1 MQQLVNA
8 IIRFRNGLVYL
19 MLISLSIFLLQQSS
33 AYHRSLVANVGV
45 FFGAQ
50 FSDIVNSFT
59 SYTNLRESNNRLLQE
74 NQILLDQILY
84 KEKLP
89 SDTLYYSSIP
99 LQVIRNSFTNS
110 YNYITLK
117 GGMNSGIKNEM
128 GLVTAQGIVG
138 VVQFVQTRYSQA
150 ISILNK
156 DLKINAK
163 LKNSNH
169 FGSLTWTGD
178 DPTKMKLFDVP
189 KTATIKISDT
199 IQTGGMS
206 TIFPPNLPIGSISN
220 FVDDPS
226 TSFYDIEISLFQDM
240 TNLGTVFAIHHPLAE
255 EVQSVQQSAN
265 EK

>member
-1 MQQLVNA
+1 MQQIVNA

-19 MLISLSIFLLQQSS
+19 LLISFSIFLLQQSS
-33 AYHRSLVANVGV
+33 AYHRSLVANVSV
-45 FFGAQ
+45 FFGAH
-50 FSDIVNSFT
+50 FNDFVNSFT
-59 SYTNLRESNNRLLQE
+59 SYANLIETNKLLLQE
-74 NQILLDQILY
+74 NQILLDQILFE
-84 KEKLP
+84 EKLP
-89 SDTLYYSSIP
+89 SDTLTYGSIP
-99 LQVIRNSFTNS
+99 LQVIRNSFMNS

-117 GGMNSGIKNEM
+117 GGKNNGVQNEM

-138 VVQFVQTRYSQA
+138 VLQFVQNRYAQA

-189 KTATIKISDT
+189 KTATIKIGDT

-226 TSFYDIEISLFQDM
+226 ASFYDIEISLFQDM
-240 TNLGTVFAIHHPLAE
+240 TNLGTVFAINHPLAE
-255 EVQSVQQSAN
+255 EVRSVQQSSN

>member
-19 MLISLSIFLLQQSS
+19 LLISLSIFLLQQSS
-33 AYHRSLVANVGV
+33 AYHRSLVANVSI
-45 FFGAQ
+45 FFSAQ
-50 FSDIVNSFT
+50 FNNLVNSFT
-59 SYTNLRESNNRLLQE
+59 SYINLIETNKRLLQE
-74 NQILLDQILY
+74 NQILLDQILFE
-84 KEKLP
+84 EKLP
-89 SDTLYYSSIP
+89 SDTLTYGSIP
-99 LQVIRNSFTNS
+99 LQVIRNSFMNS

-117 GGMNSGIKNEM
+117 GGKNNGVQNEM

-138 VVQFVQTRYSQA
+138 VLQFVQNRYSQA

-189 KTATIKISDT
+189 KTATIKIGDT

-226 TSFYDIEISLFQDM
+226 ASFYDIEISLFQDM
-240 TNLGTVFAIHHPLAE
+240 TNLGTVFAINHPLAE
-255 EVQSVQQSAN
+255 EVRSVQQSSN

>member
-19 MLISLSIFLLQQSS
+19 LLISLCIILLQQSS
-33 AYHRSLVANVGV
+33 AYHRSLVANVSV

-50 FSDIVNSFT
+50 FSDLISSIT
-59 SYTNLRESNNRLLQE
+59 SYTNLRETNKRLLQE
-74 NQILLDQILY
+74 NQVLLDQILS
-84 KEKLP
+84 KERLP
-89 SDTLYYSSIP
+89 SDTLAFSSIP
-99 LQVIRNSFTNS
+99 LQVIRNSFINS

-117 GGMNSGIKNEM
+117 GGKNSGVKNEM

-138 VVQFVQTRYSQA
+138 VVQFVQNRYAQG

-189 KTATIKISDT
+189 KTATIKIADT

-226 TSFYDIEISLFQDM
+226 KSFYDIEISLFQDM
-240 TNLGTVFAIHHPLAE
+240 TNLGTVFAIDHPLAE
-255 EVQSVQQSAN
+255 EVQSVQKSAD

>member
-8 IIRFRNGLVYL
+8 IIRFRNDLVYL
-19 MLISLSIFLLQQSS
+19 LLISLSIFLLQQSS
-33 AYHRSLVANVGV
+33 AYHRSLVANVSV

-50 FSDIVNSFT
+50 LSDLINSFT
-59 SYTNLRESNNRLLQE
+59 SYTNLRETNKRLVIE
-74 NQILLDQILY
+74 NQILLDQILFE
-84 KEKLP
+84 EKLP
-89 SDTLYYSSIP
+89 SDTLTYSSIP
-99 LQVIRNSFTNS
+99 LQVIRNSFMNS
-110 YNYITLK
+110 YNYITIR
-117 GGMNSGIKNEM
+117 GGKNSGVKNEM

-138 VVQFVQTRYSQA
+138 VVQFVQTRYAQA

-169 FGSLTWTGD
+169 FGSLTWPGD

-189 KTATIKISDT
+189 KTATIKVGDT

-206 TIFPPNLPIGSISN
+206 TIFPPNLLIGSISN

-226 TSFYDIEISLFQDM
+226 KSFYDIEISLFQDM
-240 TNLGTVFAIHHPLAE
+240 TNLGTVFAINHPLSE
-255 EVQSVQQSAN
+255 EVQSVQQLSN

>member
-8 IIRFRNGLVYL
+8 IIRFRNGLVYIL
-19 MLISLSIFLLQQSS
+19 LISFSIFLLQHSS
-33 AYHRSLVANVGV
+33 AYHRSIVANVSA

-50 FSDIVNSFT
+50 LSDFVNTIT
-59 SYTNLRESNNRLLQE
+59 SYTNLSETNKRLLQE
-74 NQILLDQILY
+74 NQILLDQILF
-84 KEKLP
+84 KEKL
-89 SDTLYYSSIP
+89 SNDTLNYSSIP
-99 LQVIRNSFTNS
+99 LQVIRNSFINS

-117 GGMNSGIKNEM
+117 GGEKSGVKNEM

-138 VVQFVQTRYSQA
+138 VVQFVQTRYAQA

-163 LKNSNH
+163 LKKSNH
-169 FGSLTWTGD
+169 FGSLMWTGD
-178 DPTKMKLFDVP
+178 DPTKMKLFDLP
-189 KTATIKISDT
+189 KTAKIKIGDT

-220 FVDDPS
+220 FIDDPS
-226 TSFYDIEISLFQDM
+226 KSFYDIEVHLFQDM
-240 TNLGTVFAIHHPLAE
+240 TDLGTVFAIEHPLAE
-255 EVQSVQQSAN
+255 EVKSVQQPAN

>member
-19 MLISLSIFLLQQSS
+19 LLISLSILLLQRSS
-33 AYHRSLVANVGV
+33 AYHRSLVANVSI
-45 FFGAQ
+45 FFSAQ
-50 FSDIVNSFT
+50 LSDLVNYFT
-59 SYTNLRESNNRLLQE
+59 SYSKLRETNKRLLKE
-74 NQILLDQILY
+74 NHILLDQILF
-84 KEKLP
+84 ERKLP
-89 SDTLYYSSIP
+89 SDTLTYSSIP
-99 LQVIRNSFTNS
+99 LQVIRNSFMNS
-110 YNYITLK
+110 YNYITIK
-117 GGMNSGIKNEM
+117 GGKNIGVKNEM

-138 VVQFVQTRYSQA
+138 VVQFVQTRYAQA

-169 FGSLTWTGD
+169 FGSLTWPGD
-178 DPTKMKLFDVP
+178 DPTRMKLFDIP
-189 KTATIKISDT
+189 KTATIKVGDT

-206 TIFPPNLPIGSISN
+206 TIFPPNLLIGSISN

-226 TSFYDIEISLFQDM
+226 KSFYDIEISLFQDM
-240 TNLGTVFAIHHPLAE
+240 TNLGTVFAINHPLAE
-255 EVQSVQQSAN
+255 EVKSVQQPSN

>member
-19 MLISLSIFLLQQSS
+19 LLISLSIFLLQQSS
-33 AYHRSLVANVGV
+33 AYHRSLVANVSV

-50 FSDIVNSFT
+50 FSDFVNSFH
-59 SYTNLRESNNRLLQE
+59 SYVNLRETNKSLLQE
-74 NQILLDQILY
+74 NQILLNQILFE
-84 KEKLP
+84 EKLP
-89 SDTLYYSSIP
+89 SDTLHYSSVP
-99 LQVIRNSFTNS
+99 LQVIRNSFINS

-117 GGMNSGIKNEM
+117 GGKNNGVKNEM

-138 VVQFVQTRYSQA
+138 VVQVVQNRYTQA
-150 ISILNK
+150 ISVLNK

-178 DPTKMKLFDVP
+178 DPTKMRLFDVP
-189 KTATIKISDT
+189 TTATIKIGDT

-206 TIFPPNLPIGSISN
+206 TIFPPNHPIGSISN

-226 TSFYDIEISLFQDM
+226 ISFYDIEVSLFQDM
-240 TNLGTVFAIHHPLAE
+240 TNLGTVFAIDHPLAE
-255 EVQSVQQSAN
+255 EVLSVQQSTD